1 MTKVEII
8 NIICFIIIWAGVFI
22 GRFFNNDT
30 VYMCVIVV
38 QAAALCLQI
47 CMYLCD
53 ELSNKK

>member
-1 MTKVEII
+1 MTKVEIV

-38 QAAALCLQI
+38 QVAALCLQI
-47 CMYLCD
+47 CVYLYD
-53 ELSNKK
+53 LSNKK

>member
-1 MTKVEII
+1 MTKVEIV

-38 QAAALCLQI
+38 QVATLCLQI
-47 CMYLCD
+47 CVYLYD
-53 ELSNKK
+53 LSNKK